1 MKLHTVR
8 NITNSLVTNQMSDT
22 INYLKKNVNV
32 RSQCQIFIRQ
42 NNTNKNLEFV
52 KEEHA
57 SQVSSDHTAQLTFH
71 MVRNF

>member
-1 MKLHTVR
+1 MKLHTAR
-8 NITNSLVTNQMSDT
+8 NIKKSVTNKS
-22 INYLKKNVNV
+22 NVRYNKVFKKNVNV

-52 KEEHA
+52 KEEHD
-57 SQVSSDHTAQLTFH
+57 SQVFSDHTAQLTFH

>member
-1 MKLHTVR
+1 MKLHTAR
-8 NITNSLVTNQMSDT
+8 NIKKSVTNKS
-22 INYLKKNVNV
+22 NVRYNKLFKKNVNV

-52 KEEHA
+52 KEEHD